1 MKLKKIASLMLAGV
15 MAVSML
21 AGCNTASNGGNNG
34 GEGEGEGTTTSG
46 YSAVMAENVSDAVK
60 DMDYVTFQ
68 DNSADRAALEDALGN
83 LSSTS
88 NALGVILG
96 KTPENVNETADWKDF
111 VDLTV
116 VRADF
121 ADALGL
127 ADTDLNENDMS
138 LDYWTASD
146 LNMNRTIKEGAL
158 YVVDGNVDVNKA
170 VKQIAT
176 KLSGLFAELDKQGV
190 VGDAEDDDSIIYDYD
205 YTISVSVVNKTLAPF
220 AGYSVSANF
229 IAVTVNRTVSQG

>member
-21 AGCNTASNGGNNG
+21 AGCNTASNGGNND

-88 NALGVILG
+88 NALGGILG
-96 KTPENVNETADWKDF
+96 ITPMNLNSDIARDD
-111 VDLTV
+111 VDV
-116 VRADF
+116 VLADF

-127 ADTDLNENDMS
+127 ADPDLDENDMS
-138 LDYWTASD
+138 LEWWTNSD
-146 LNMNRTIKEGAL
+146 RNMNRTIKEGAL

-176 KLSGLFAELDKQGV
+176 NLSIFFDDLDEQGV
-190 VGDAEDDDSIIYDYD
+190 VGDAEDDESIIYDYD

>member
-21 AGCNTASNGGNNG
+21 AGCNTASNGGNND

-68 DNSADRAALEDALGN
+68 DNNADRAALEDALGN

-88 NALGVILG
+88 NALGGILG
-96 KTPENVNETADWKDF
+96 ITPMNLNSDIAWDD
-111 VDLTV
+111 VDVVLT
-116 VRADF
+116 DF

-127 ADTDLNENDMS
+127 ADPDLDENDMS
-138 LDYWTASD
+138 LDYWTTSD

-158 YVVDGNVDVNKA
+158 YVVDGTVDVNKA

-176 KLSGLFAELDKQGV
+176 KLSGLFDDLDEQGV
-190 VGDAEDDDSIIYDYD
+190 VGDAENDNSIIYDYD

>member
-21 AGCNTASNGGNNG
+21 AGCQTGSNGGNNG

-68 DNSADRAALEDALGN
+68 DNSEDRAALEDALGN

-88 NALGVILG
+88 NALGGILG
-96 KTPENVNETADWKDF
+96 RTPENLNEDF
-111 VDLTV
+111 DFRDLEV

-121 ADALGL
+121 VDALGL
-127 ADTDLNENDMS
+127 ADPDLNENDMS
-138 LDYWTASD
+138 LSSWIDRVD
-146 LNMNRTIKEGAL
+146 HMNRTIKEGAL
-158 YVVDGNVDVNKA
+158 YVVDGTVDVNKA

-176 KLSGLFAELDKQGV
+176 NLSGYFARLAEQGEV
-190 VGDAEDDDSIIYDYD
+190 DGHNGVNSIIYDYD

>member
-68 DNSADRAALEDALGN
+68 DNDADRAALEDALGN

-88 NALGVILG
+88 NALGGILSN
-96 KTPENVNETADWKDF
+96 TPEN
-111 VDLTV
+111 LTSDNAWDDVAV
-116 VRADF
+116 VLADF

-127 ADTDLNENDMS
+127 ADPDLDENDMS
-138 LDYWTASD
+138 LDWWTNSKD
-146 LNMNRTIKEGAL
+146 NMNRTIKEGAL

-176 KLSGLFAELDKQGV
+176 KLSGLFAELDEQGV
-190 VGDAEDDDSIIYDYD
+190 VGDAADENSIIYDYD
-205 YTISVSVVNKTLAPF
+205 YTVSVSVVNKTLAPF

>member
-15 MAVSML
+15 MAASML

-60 DMDYVTFQ
+60 DMDNVTFQ
-68 DNSADRAALEDALGN
+68 DNNADRAALEDALGN

-96 KTPENVNETADWKDF
+96 KTPENVNETNDWKDF
-111 VDLTV
+111 VDLAV

-138 LDYWTASD
+138 LDYWTTSD

-158 YVVDGNVDVNKA
+158 YVVDGTVDVNKA

-190 VGDAEDDDSIIYDYD
+190 VDDYDNDKSIIYDYD
-205 YTISVSVVNKTLAPF
+205 YTVSVSVVNKTLAPF

>member
-1 MKLKKIASLMLAGV
+1 MKLKKIASLALAGV
-15 MAVSML
+15 IAVSML

-88 NALGVILG
+88 NALGGILG
-96 KTPENVNETADWKDF
+96 ITPMNLNSGIARDD
-111 VDLTV
+111 VDV
-116 VRADF
+116 VLADF

-127 ADTDLNENDMS
+127 ADPDLDENDMS
-138 LDYWTASD
+138 LDWWTNSKD
-146 LNMNRTIKEGAL
+146 NMNRTIKEGAL

-176 KLSGLFAELDKQGV
+176 NLSIFFDDLDEQGV
-190 VGDAEDDDSIIYDYD
+190 VGDAAGENSIIYDYD

>member
-83 LSSTS
+83 LSSAS
-88 NALGVILG
+88 NALGGILSR
-96 KTPENVNETADWKDF
+96 TPENLNENFDF
-111 VDLTV
+111 GDLAV

-121 ADALGL
+121 VDALGL
-127 ADTDLNENDMS
+127 ADPDLNENDMS
-138 LDYWTASD
+138 LDWWTGSD

-158 YVVDGNVDVNKA
+158 YVVDGTVDVNKA

-176 KLSGLFAELDKQGV
+176 KLSGLFAELDEQGV
-190 VGDAEDDDSIIYDYD
+190 VGDDVDEESIIYDYD